1 MGKVGLI
8 LDSRCGISVV
18 DDRPTCGWMSA
29 IQGLV
34 RRDTSGHTVTG
45 LRRRDRRSEERKSA
59 GTWDASRSY
68 SELRI
73 GRGRQGQPHLTS
85 TTCPPNLH
93 LEQLPALILVRH
105 CAVRPLPAR
114 VTCQWSCRQQARR
127 EISLAGRSAQAWVSG
142 EYPEPEPSALGQ
154 NRLRWAGVRDCRERT
169 SCGCAPNDRRMTPV
183 GRQTKL
189 GAAQAMSCCFK
200 RKDSI
205 DAIFAYAA
213 CWLVLLQP

>member
-1 MGKVGLI
+1 MW
-8 LDSRCGISVV
+8 DQCG
-18 DDRPTCGWMSA
+18 
-29 IQGLV
+29 
-34 RRDTSGHTVTG
+34 
-45 LRRRDRRSEERKSA
+45 RRS
-59 GTWDASRSY
+59 
-68 SELRI
+68 
-73 GRGRQGQPHLTS
+73 PHLRVDERDPGPRPKRHVGPYCDGASETRQTVGRAKKCGDLGCEQILFRVADRAGPPGPAPLDVHHMS
-85 TTCPPNLH
+85 THLH